1 MKRIRELLK
10 WRKTAAGKI
19 SIILCI
25 TSVILLIIA
34 CSSWGNFCERTANNI
49 NNILF
54 GIATNLLGIIVT
66 VSFVQYFIDKQDE
79 QEEHIQEKNMIIKYN
94 RVLLLFL
101 KKYKKYHNCVTNPM
115 KERKNIDVLKL
126 NTTFQ
131 FQDMRDMYRQ
141 SLYLSDGFYEPSIV
155 LFYRAEDEL
164 RNYMIKMLENIQFK
178 YHKELYDILI
188 EFVELS
194 QSIDIRGS
202 ILDDVLVKK
211 IDENFLKN
219 VETYIRDAVQHK
231 WVERALEGQLI
242 SNIMLP
248 YVQLYWLLQ
257 KEAEIL
263 NRYETYMSEL
273 VE

>member
-1 MKRIRELLK
+1 MKKFKEALK

-19 SIILCI
+19 SIILCC

-34 CSSWGNFCERTANNI
+34 CSPWGNFSERTANNI

-79 QEEHIQEKNMIIKYN
+79 QEEHTQERNMIIKYN
-94 RVLLLFL
+94 RVMVLFL
-101 KKYKKYHNCVTNPM
+101 KKYKKYYNCVTSPM
-115 KERKNIDVLKL
+115 AERKNIDVLTL
-126 NTTFQ
+126 NLMFQ

-178 YHKELYDILI
+178 YHEELYDILI
-188 EFVELS
+188 EFIELS
-194 QSIDIRGS
+194 QSMDVRGS
-202 ILDDVLVKK
+202 LLDDVLVKK
-211 IDENFLKN
+211 RDEKLLKDI
-219 VETYIRDAVQHK
+219 EAYIKDAEQHK
-231 WVERALEGQLI
+231 WVEKASEGQLV

-248 YVQLYWLLQ
+248 YVRFYWLIQ
-257 KEAEIL
+257 KEAELLI
-263 NRYETYMSEL
+263 RYEACISKL
-273 VE
+273 AK